1 MSKESKALEKKA
13 SQAWTSKRVF
23 DMILNNA
30 LIIIMVIAVIYI
42 AIRNPNFIRKASII
56 NILSQTCAYL
66 PVALGIGGC
75 IVLTGTDL
83 SAGRIVGLT
92 ACVSGLLAAG
102 GNCLQQDV
110 AQCHPT
116 ARSVGSGAGY
126 GHRRGVWCLQR
137 LLRGQV
143 QTAPLHCHT
152 GHTADRLYA
161 SLTVCQGRQQ
171 QRHGHLRAGC
181 LLQQLYHRL
190 PRLYQNAD
198 RRYCDSQ
205 LCVDRPGVYCDY
217 VVYLE

>member
-92 ACVSGLLAAG
+92 ACVSASLLQAVTASSK
-102 GNCLQQDV
+102 DV
-110 AQCHPT
+110 APMSPHRPFCWFWRWLWSSARRLVPST
-116 ARSVGSGAGY
+116 ASS
-126 GHRRGVWCLQR
+126 WPSSNC
-137 LLRGQV
+137 
-143 QTAPLHCHT
+143 TP
-152 GHTADRLYA
+152 
-161 SLTVCQGRQQ
+161 SLS
-171 QRHGHLRAGC
+171 HWPH
-181 LLQQLYHRL
+181 
-190 PRLYQNAD
+190 
-198 RRYCDSQ
+198 S
-205 LCVDRPGVYCDY
+205 
-217 VVYLE
+217 